1 MVWTDPQRGN
11 DMTIKDAA
19 AQSGLS
25 VDTIRFY
32 EKAGMLPRIR
42 RDGRG
47 WRLFDKDVLDWLCD
61 LERLRA
67 TGMPMAEMRQ
77 FATLVH
83 ATDAER
89 PGAAAQRL
97 AILERHAARL
107 VARQADLDA
116 CRAYLARKITIY
128 QRMTGQQT

>member
-1 MVWTDPQRGN
+1 
-11 DMTIKDAA
+11 MTIKDAA
-19 AQSGLS
+19 TQSGLS

-32 EKAGMLPRIR
+32 EKAGMLPRVR

-47 WRLFDKDVLDWLCD
+47 WRQFDKDTLDWLKD

-83 ATDAER
+83 AEDAAR
-89 PGAAAQRL
+89 PEAAAERL
-97 AILERHAARL
+97 AILERHSARL
-107 VARQADLDA
+107 TDRQADLDA
-116 CRAYLARKITIY
+116 CRAYLTRKIAIY
-128 QRMTGQQT
+128 QQMTGQQTC